1 MSEHTLADN
10 KAQEKDKNSKTC
22 AHKYCG
28 KEYIAKHFNAKYC
41 DADHFSI
48 CENCEKEFAVSK
60 KKISKNPRACSQS
73 CASSLSHS
81 EESREKRK
89 ENSLKKYGTEFVTQ
103 SSEMKEKIKTAL
115 DSNPDK
121 DFRIGSENHKKQIQ
135 EKYGV
140 DNVSQLE
147 EIKKKK
153 IESSLKNYG
162 VENPFQ
168 NEKIQDKYKD
178 SMLERYGVDH
188 PTKSDAIMKK
198 FYDTLMTKYGTSRPH
213 QHKIKNYSDWMNIEE
228 WLKSLPK
235 KPSIKEAAKYFDVH
249 YGTMVHKKTDLDLH
263 KYFRIVNSYKEE
275 RFAEFLNTN
284 FPDVRYVHNNRSVIS
299 PYELD
304 FYFPDHNFA
313 VEISPTTTHHS
324 SETFLNYGKNTPK
337 EKNYHLNKAL
347 LCEKAGIELF
357 TMFDWMPWQ
366 KSLNMI
372 SHKLS
377 KSSKT
382 VYARK
387 AKVYFIEKRK
397 NKISRKLKE
406 FIDDSH
412 ILGFDGRGTQYY
424 TYLEFEDEIIGV
436 AGFGKPRQLNIK
448 SRKAGKQDLNDTI
461 ELTRLCFAP
470 GVSVPGGA
478 SRLLKT
484 FTKKY
489 STINPSLSKI
499 ITFSDFDLGSGRIYE
514 TLGFKTIVKPSAQ
527 KQYVHPDLLVENAE
541 TEDEADVAVHF
552 TVKNTSLHLAGAD
565 RLLKNFPGY
574 NPVGLVCQCS
584 DTFHKNAE
592 CLPSNVEIMDM
603 YGFLT
608 IHDCG
613 YKKWE
618 LNLDNEMI

>member
-1 MSEHTLADN
+1 MDEALEQEN
-10 KAQEKDKNSKTC
+10 KTNEKTC
-22 AHKYCG
+22 AHRYCDNTFV
-28 KEYIAKHFNAKYC
+28 AKHYNVKYC
-41 DADHFSI
+41 DADHFSV
-48 CENCEKEFAVSK
+48 CEKCGKEFPVSK

-81 EESREKRK
+81 EESREKRR

-121 DFRIGSENHKKQIQ
+121 DFRIGSENYKKQIQ

-140 DNVSQLE
+140 ENVSQLE

-168 NEKIQDKYKD
+168 NKEIQEKYKD

-275 RFAEFLNTN
+275 QFAEFLNTN
-284 FPDVRYVHNNRSVIS
+284 FPDVRYVHNDRKLIS
-299 PYELD
+299 PYEVD
-304 FYFPDHNFA
+304 FYFPDHNLA
-313 VEISPTTTHHS
+313 VEINPTTTHHS
-324 SETFLNYGKNTPK
+324 SDNYLNYGKSSPK

-347 LCEKAGIELF
+347 ACEKVGVELISL
-357 TMFDWMPWQ
+357 FDWMPWK
-366 KSLNMI
+366 KSLEMI

-377 KSSKT
+377 KSSRT
-382 VYARK
+382 IYARK
-387 AKVYFIEKRK
+387 ASVHFVEKKR
-397 NKISRKLKE
+397 NKISQQLKD
-406 FIDDSH
+406 FIDSSH

-424 TYLEFEDEIIGV
+424 TYLEHDGEIIAV
-436 AGFGKPRQLNIK
+436 AGFGAPRKLSIK
-448 SRKAGKQDLNDTI
+448 KKSDNTAKDSVENSPITM

-470 GVSVPGGA
+470 DVSVPGGA

-484 FTKKY
+484 FIKEY
-489 STINPSLSKI
+489 SKIEPNLSKI
-499 ITFSDFDLGSGRIYE
+499 ITFSDYDLGSGRIYE
-514 TLGFKTIVKPSAQ
+514 TLGFKTIVKPVAQ
-527 KQYVHPDLLVENAE
+527 RHFVHPDYLMNYDSIDDDISE
-541 TEDEADVAVHF
+541 TLAPLF
-552 TVKNTSLHLAGAD
+552 TVRETSLHLAGAD
-565 RLLKNFPGY
+565 RLLKNLPGY
-574 NPVGLVCQCS
+574 EPVGLVCQCS

-592 CLPSNVEIMDM
+592 CLPSNIEIMRDN
-603 YGFLT
+603 GFL
-608 IHDCG
+608 IIYDCG

-618 LNLDNEMI
+618 LDLSA